1 MERSAEEFT
10 DLLAYA
16 NFKLLKIH
24 PTTTHQSIV
33 EAIPV

>member
-1 MERSAEEFT
+1 VERTADEFSV
-10 DLLAYA
+10 LLAKG
-16 NFKLLKIH
+16 NFKLAKIH